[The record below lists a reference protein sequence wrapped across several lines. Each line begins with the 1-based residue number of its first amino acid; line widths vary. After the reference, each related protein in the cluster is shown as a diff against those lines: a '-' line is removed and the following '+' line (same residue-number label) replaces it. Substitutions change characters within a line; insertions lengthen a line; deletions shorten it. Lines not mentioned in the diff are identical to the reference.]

1 MLLTNIISIISHE
14 HLKRIMVFMG
24 EVLHFNL
31 VEHQR
36 TITVRKIETEIS
48 FKIKLIKIMK
58 FFRIHENVRSTP
70 SVTI

>member
-1 MLLTNIISIISHE
+1 
-14 HLKRIMVFMG
+14 MG

-58 FFRIHENVRSTP
+58 FSEFTKMSDPPQV
-70 SVTI
+70 